1 MKVTTAGESEE
12 SEEEREGTIERSP
25 VESVWGGSTA
35 SPRSRGSAVVVAR
48 RWDSVQLESEFG
60 QTIMISESDIEE
72 PTPKPAHPI
81 SPIEVSTSQLTST
94 DVSFESTV
102 KV

>member
-1 MKVTTAGESEE
+1 
-12 SEEEREGTIERSP
+12 
-25 VESVWGGSTA
+25 
-35 SPRSRGSAVVVAR
+35 
-48 RWDSVQLESEFG
+48 
-60 QTIMISESDIEE
+60 MISESDIEE

-102 KV
+102 KVYATVVRVCPVAVPPK